1 MMDKFTIST
10 APTRKAI
17 RWEQEEITWPQFA
30 ARCSR
35 FAESGETYAD
45 YMALPKSRQD
55 ALKDVGGYVGG
66 PLEDGLRRRG
76 HCVGRRLITLDM
88 DNCAPGTTAT
98 WLSSLK
104 AQGFRCLAYSTRKH
118 NPDAP
123 RLRAVFLA
131 DRGMTPDEYQATAR
145 ALAQMI
151 DPLMRVFDPTTFE
164 AERLMY
170 WPSASRDAAR
180 VFWEDSDAD
189 PVPVD
194 DILISTYADWTDCT
208 SWPTCEQEE
217 RVRRSNADKQQ
228 DPRTKAGIVGAFC
241 RVYDVPGAIDKF
253 LPDIYK
259 ECGGNRYTYVAGST
273 TGGAVIYDD
282 GAFLYSHHSTDPAGG
297 RLLNAWDL
305 TRVHRYGGLDAEA
318 APGTPTNRLPSFT
331 AMCRLAESDQ
341 AVGELLAA
349 ERLDEATQGFA
360 TADDEKAEDDP
371 TAPPSATDEDWMDK
385 LARDRNGKLLSS
397 VQNLRLIMEHD
408 PLIRGRFWVDRFA
421 RRLKC
426 KGPFPWPGPA
436 GERGWSDTDDA
447 GMRWYLETAYHV
459 SGVNKVVD
467 AVNLT
472 AERHAR
478 DPVAEYLTALVWDQ
492 KPRIDRLFID
502 YLGAEDTEYVRSAT
516 RKMLVAAA
524 ARVLRPG
531 CKFDQVMVLS
541 GPQGIGKST
550 ILQRLG
556 RDWFTD
562 SINSFAGKDARE
574 AIQGVWIVELG
585 ELTALDKSE
594 VEAVKQFV
602 SQREDWFR
610 AAYGRRT
617 EQYPRRCV
625 FFGTSNK
632 DAYLRDTTGNR
643 RFWPVDT
650 GKLPIRKSVFD
661 DLTEAE
667 VDQIWAE
674 AVHLLR
680 AGEPLYLD
688 RDMSI
693 AAATAQEAHREDD
706 PWEGIIRTYL
716 DEEIPLDWDTWDAER
731 RLAWREGMVA
741 DRAQIETHPRDK
753 VCVAEVWCELL
764 GQDKSRIDTRAQRRI
779 GQILSSAP
787 GWERAK
793 STARFG
799 LYGTQKAWRRKPS
812 M

>member
-1 MMDKFTIST
+1 MDTFVIST
-10 APTRKAI
+10 ATTRKAT
-17 RWEQEEITWPQFA
+17 RWEQEETTWEKFS

-35 FAESGETYAD
+35 FTESGETYAD

-55 ALKDVGGYVGG
+55 ELKDVGGYVGG

-88 DNCAPGTTAT
+88 DNCGPGATAH
-98 WLSSLK
+98 WLSCIK
-104 AQGFRCLAYSTRKH
+104 AQDFRCLVYSTRKH
-118 NPDAP
+118 SPDAP

-145 ALAQMI
+145 ALAMMI
-151 DPLMRVFDPTTFE
+151 DPKMRVFDPTTFE

-170 WPSASRDAAR
+170 WPSASRDASK
-180 VFWEDSDAD
+180 VFWEAPDAD

-194 DILISTYADWTDCT
+194 DILVSTYADWTDC
-208 SWPTCEQEE
+208 SGWPTCEQEE
-217 RVRRSNADKQQ
+217 TVRRSNAEKQQ
-228 DPRTKAGIVGAFC
+228 DPRTKAGIVGTFC
-241 RVYDVPGAIDKF
+241 RVYDVPSVIDKY
-253 LPDIYK
+253 LGDVYK
-259 ECGGNRYTYVAGST
+259 PCGGNRYTYAAGST
-273 TGGAVIYDD
+273 TGGAVLYDD

-305 TRVHRYGGLDAEA
+305 VRLHLYGGLDTEA
-318 APGTPTNRLPSFT
+318 TPGTPTNRLPSFT

-360 TADDEKAEDDP
+360 TADEEKAEEDP
-371 TAPPSATDEDWMDK
+371 TAPPVATDDDWMDK
-385 LARDRNGKLLSS
+385 LARDRNGKLLSN

-421 RRLKC
+421 RRMKC

-459 SGVNKVVD
+459 GGVNKVVD

-478 DPVAEYLTALVWDQ
+478 DPVAEYLTGLVWDG
-492 KPRIDRLFID
+492 KARVDRLLID
-502 YLGAEDTEYVRSAT
+502 YLGAEDCEYVRAAT
-516 RKMLVAAA
+516 RKMLVAAVS
-524 ARVLRPG
+524 RVLRPG

-550 ILQRLG
+550 LLQRLG

-650 GKLPIRKSVFD
+650 GKIPARKSVFD

-667 VDQIWAE
+667 VGQIWAE
-674 AVHLLR
+674 AVHFLR

-688 RDMSI
+688 RELSNE
-693 AAATAQEAHREDD
+693 AATAQEAHREDD
-706 PWEGIIRTYL
+706 PWEGLIRAYM
-716 DEEIPLDWDTWDAER
+716 DEEIPKDWDNWDQER
-731 RLAWREGMVA
+731 RQAWREGMVP
-741 DRAQIETHPRDK
+741 DRADIEAHPRDK
-753 VCVAEVWCELL
+753 VCIAEVWCELM
-764 GQDKSRIDTRAQRRI
+764 GQDKSRIDIRAQRRI
-779 GQILSSAP
+779 GQILSAAP
-787 GWERAK
+787 GWERSK

-799 LYGTQKAWRRKPS
+799 IYGIQKAWRRKPS